1 MMLAQKIMFYY
12 GFIFVDG
19 LLKMSYLSALFQE
32 HKQNKSVQNKV
43 YNKKTFFSGVKTAR
57 LSSTR

>member
-43 YNKKTFFSGVKTAR
+43 YKKKLFSLV
-57 LSSTR
+57 